1 MSRVLKTTAAGV
13 LVAFVATMGVSTP
26 SFAAAK
32 KMSSHKKVAAR
43 HTRRAKVAAAPGPKV
58 VSGVGNPFNDGD
70 IFGGN
75 GTVRQRPTFGTAAQ
89 YGASYGG
96 GDPFGGDLLGG
107 SGGGLLGGG
116 GVLGTGVGG
125 GNGVLGTG
133 VLDGQGALGLGILG
147 L

>member
-13 LVAFVATMGVSTP
+13 LVAFVATMGVSAP
-26 SFAAAK
+26 SFAATK
-32 KMSSHKKVAAR
+32 KVMHKKVAAR
-43 HTRRAKVAAAPGPKV
+43 HVRRARVAAAPAPVG
-58 VSGVGNPFNDGD
+58 VSSLGNPFNDGD

-75 GTVRQRPTFGTAAQ
+75 GTVPQRPTFGTAAQ
-89 YGASYGG
+89 YGAGYGPG
-96 GDPFGGDLLGG
+96 GLFPGDPLAGG
-107 SGGGLLGGG
+107 SVLANG